1 MQLPDEAISFHY
13 QNLLVPAR
21 PEEEWKPTLELQSQH
36 FLSPQRIKSIIPQMM
51 QVKGQVATERDITEP
66 PPHLR
71 PLDSGFIDLPD
82 KLLNDLRRHKDK
94 CEITRIQTLASEL
107 RGQCDRV
114 VILGIGGSY
123 LGSRAL
129 FEALRS
135 HYHNELPFESRL
147 GVPRIYFEGNNVDN
161 DTLQDLLD
169 LLQNTCLS
177 PDDQRERW
185 ATVVIS
191 KSGKTLETAAAF
203 RVFRREST
211 ELYGPKSELLK
222 NLIIPITG
230 PGDSPLRKLF
240 KAEGYDDDDI
250 FTIPDRIGGR
260 FSVFTPVGLVPASLM
275 GLDIRALLQGA
286 SHITH
291 NFLEEPFERNIVLQF
306 AAVCHLM
313 TEELGKSMRIM
324 AVWSKKLEALGMWY
338 DQLMAES
345 LGKQGR
351 GGTPITSVMT
361 RDLHSRGQ
369 QFQDGKRDKFII
381 NVTVKSNKGVP
392 IGIGMSDRNE
402 DGLNEFSRRNY
413 SSLMHAAYQ
422 GTTDAYREAAR
433 PTCEIQLPALSEYN
447 IGQLMQMLMLATVV
461 EGKLMGI
468 NPYGQ
473 PGVEAYKRNMMS
485 ILKSVSNQDINTK
498 NVLSDPGSKAPVA

>member
-1 MQLPDEAISFHY
+1 MQLPDEAISFSY
-13 QNLLVPAR
+13 QNLLLQMR
-21 PEEEWKPTLELQSQH
+21 PEEEWKPTLELQSQN
-36 FLSPQRIKSIIPQMM
+36 FLSPQRLKSIIPQMM
-51 QVKGQVATERDITEP
+51 QVKGQVATERDLVDP

-82 KLLNDLRRHKDK
+82 KLLNDLRKHREKS
-94 CEITRIQTLASEL
+94 EIGRIQAVASRL
-107 RGQCDRV
+107 REQCDRV

-123 LGSRAL
+123 LGARAL
-129 FEALRS
+129 FESLRS
-135 HYHNELPFESRL
+135 MYHNELPFETRL
-147 GVPRIYFEGNNVDN
+147 GIPRIYFEGNNVDN
-161 DTLQDLLD
+161 DSLQDLLD

-177 PDDQRERW
+177 PDDQKERW

-203 RVFRREST
+203 RVFRRESA
-211 ELYGPKSELLK
+211 ELYGAKSELFRQ
-222 NLIIPITG
+222 LIIPVTG
-230 PGDSPLRKLF
+230 PGDSPLRKLL
-240 KAEGYDDDDI
+240 KAEGYEDDEI
-250 FTIPDRIGGR
+250 FTIPDRVGGR
-260 FSVFTPVGLVPASLM
+260 FSVFSPVGLLPAGLM

-286 SHITH
+286 SHVTR

-313 TEELGKSMRIM
+313 TEELNKPMRIM
-324 AVWSKKLEALGMWY
+324 AAWSKKLEALGMWY

-381 NVTVKSNKGVP
+381 NVLVKANKAAP

-413 SSLMHAAYQ
+413 AALQQAAYQ
-422 GTTDAYREAAR
+422 GTVEAYRESAR
-433 PTCEIQLPALSEYN
+433 PTCDLQLPALSEYN
-447 IGQLMQMLMLATVV
+447 MGQIMQTLMLATVV
-461 EGKLMGI
+461 EGKLMGV

-473 PGVEAYKRNMMS
+473 PGVEAYKRNMMN
-485 ILKSVSNQDINTK
+485 ILRSVSNQDINKK
-498 NVLSDPGSKAPVA
+498 NVAE

>member
-13 QNLLVPAR
+13 QNLLFQAR
-21 PEEEWKPTLELQSQH
+21 PEEEWQPGLELQSQH
-36 FLSPQRIKSIIPQMM
+36 FLHPQRLKTIVQQLM
-51 QVKGQVATERDITEP
+51 QVKGQVATERELRDP

-82 KLLNDLRRHKDK
+82 TLLNDLRKQREKS
-94 CEITRIQTLASEL
+94 EIGRIQAVASRL
-107 RGQCDRV
+107 RDQCDRV
-114 VILGIGGSY
+114 VVLGIGGSY
-123 LGSRAL
+123 MGARAL
-129 FEALRS
+129 FESLKS
-135 HYHNELPFESRL
+135 LYHNELPFETRM

-161 DTLQDLLD
+161 DALQDLLE
-169 LLQNTCLS
+169 LLQNTCLT
-177 PDDQRERW
+177 PEDQKERW

-203 RVFRREST
+203 RIFRRESAD
-211 ELYGPKSELLK
+211 LYGTKSELFK
-222 NLIIPITG
+222 KLIIPVTSA
-230 PGDSPLRKLF
+230 GDSPLRKLL
-240 KAEGYDDDDI
+240 KAEGYGDDEI
-250 FTIPDRIGGR
+250 FTIPERVGGR
-260 FSVFTPVGLVPASLM
+260 FSIFSPVGLLPAGLM
-275 GLDIRALLQGA
+275 GLDVRALLQGA
-286 SHITH
+286 SNITR

-313 TEELGKSMRIM
+313 TEDLNKPIRVM
-324 AVWSKKLEALGMWY
+324 AMWSKKLEALGLWY

-351 GGTPITSVMT
+351 GATPITAVMT

-369 QFQDGKRDKFII
+369 QFQEGKRDKFII
-381 NVTVKSNKGVP
+381 NVTVKSNKASP
-392 IGIGMSDRNE
+392 IAIGMADRNE

-413 SSLMHAAYQ
+413 QALMQAANQ
-422 GTTDAYREAAR
+422 GTTEAYRDVAR
-433 PTCEIQLPALSEYN
+433 PTCEIQLPTLSEYT

-473 PGVEAYKRNMMS
+473 PGVESYKRNMMS
-485 ILKSVSNQDINTK
+485 ILKSVSTQDINKK
-498 NVLSDPGSKAPVA
+498 NMAE